1 MGRGN
6 LNMVKTARRLGATA
20 KFTGSGG
27 AIVGTYD
34 GEEMFQKLVGGLE
47 PLGMSVFKPQIL

>member
-6 LNMVKTARRLGATA
+6 LNMVNTARRLGATA

-34 GEEMFQKLVGGLE
+34 GEEMFQKLVEGLE